1 MPNSSLIQLTN
12 VSKTYNEAGQ
22 QREVLKAISAVF
34 AEGAF
39 IAIQGRSGSGKSTLL
54 NLLAG
59 IDTPDSG
66 AVNIKGE
73 AINQL
78 SEHRRTMFRRRH
90 IGFVF
95 QAFNLVPTLT
105 VGENLMFP
113 LELNGIGF
121 ATARDRV
128 EAILAEFSLADRAS
142 SYPDRLSGGEQQ
154 RVAIARAIVHK
165 PAIVLADEPTG
176 NLDIDT
182 ELQILALL
190 QRLPKE
196 HKITV
201 IAATH
206 SPEIANIAD
215 NVFWLERGQ
224 LSA

>member
-1 MPNSSLIQLTN
+1 MPDSHSIRLNN
-12 VSKTYNEAGQ
+12 VSKTYQEAGQ
-22 QREVLKAISAVF
+22 RRPVLNAISVSF

-59 IDTPDSG
+59 IDIPDSG
-66 AVNIKGE
+66 EVNIKGE
-73 AINQL
+73 VINQL
-78 SEHRRTMFRRRH
+78 SEHRRTLFRRQH

-113 LELNGIGF
+113 LELNGF
-121 ATARDRV
+121 AVAAARDRA
-128 EAILAEFSLADRAS
+128 EAILAEFSLAGRAG

-165 PAIVLADEPTG
+165 PAVVLADEPTG

-182 ELQILALL
+182 ERQILRLL
-190 QRLPKE
+190 QRLPRE
-196 HKITV
+196 HNITV

-206 SPEIANIAD
+206 SAEIADIAD
-215 NVFWLERGQ
+215 SVFWLERGQ
-224 LSA
+224 LMA